1 MDGSDPNSDEI
12 NWQYVA
18 AAGLAITVASLATVK
33 AVSSQ
38 REKDITLSDLMK
50 GRIAIVTGA
59 NCGIGLS
66 TVKGLAARNAR

>member
-1 MDGSDPNSDEI
+1 MDGSDQNSDEI
-12 NWQYVA
+12 NWRYVA

-38 REKDITLSDLMK
+38 REEITLSDLMK